1 VTIAGSEGGALL
13 DAVRG
18 VRWPARRVSRSMVH
32 GAHRSRR
39 VGASPEFMEY
49 RPYQQG
55 DDASRIDWKLFAR
68 TERVAVRLAHDDS
81 SIGTMVL
88 LDASASMA
96 FPAETREKWRLAAQV
111 ALGLCAVAHN
121 EGDPVGI
128 FIATEDTTRELSPR
142 TRRDTVANVMRLI
155 SGVEPR
161 GRVALAQP
169 LAALRTSR
177 RVAIVSDFLADSDEL
192 LQTAGALAAE
202 ERELFAVHVV
212 AREELD
218 PSPLGVV
225 TDPEATHLRRSLQS
239 PDLAAYREAFAAWRD
254 ALASRWRALGAS
266 YHLVTTGEPPD
277 RIVRRI
283 VAPVAVAARG

>member
-1 VTIAGSEGGALL
+1 VTIAGPEGGALL

-55 DDASRIDWKLFAR
+55 DDAARIDWKLFAR

-81 SIGTMVL
+81 SIGTTVL

-96 FPAETREKWRLAAQV
+96 YPTATREKWRLAAQL

-128 FIATEDTTRELSPR
+128 FIATDGDPRELSPR

-155 SGVEPR
+155 AGVAPR
-161 GRVALAQP
+161 GNISLAP
-169 LAALRTSR
+169 ALAALRTSR
-177 RVAIVSDFLADSDEL
+177 RVAIVSDFLADVDEL
-192 LQTAGALAAE
+192 LQAAGALAAE

-218 PSPLGVV
+218 PPALGVV
-225 TDPEATHLRRSLQS
+225 TDPEATGVRRSLQS
-239 PDLAAYREAFAAWRD
+239 TDLSA
-254 ALASRWRALGAS
+254 
-266 YHLVTTGEPPD
+266 
-277 RIVRRI
+277 
-283 VAPVAVAARG
+283 

>member
-1 VTIAGSEGGALL
+1 
-13 DAVRG
+13 
-18 VRWPARRVSRSMVH
+18 
-32 GAHRSRR
+32 
-39 VGASPEFMEY
+39 MEY

-55 DDASRIDWKLFAR
+55 DDAARIDWKLFAR

-96 FPAETREKWRLAAQV
+96 YPSATREKWRLAAQL
-111 ALGLCAVAHN
+111 ALGLAAVAHN

-128 FIATEDTTRELSPR
+128 VIVTDGAPRELSPR

-155 SGVEPR
+155 AGVEPR
-161 GRVALAQP
+161 GNVALAP
-169 LAALRTSR
+169 TLAALRVSR
-177 RVAIVSDFLADSDEL
+177 RVAIVSDFLADTDAL

-212 AREELD
+212 AREELE
-218 PSPLGVV
+218 PPALGVV
-225 TDPEATHLRRSLQS
+225 TDPEASHLRRSLQS
-239 PDLAAYREAFAAWRD
+239 TDLAAYRAAFAVWRD
-254 ALASRWRALGAS
+254 ALATRWRALGAA

-277 RIVRRI
+277 RLVRRI
-283 VAPVAVAARG
+283 VAPVGTAARG